1 MPGLR
6 RVRAALLVGI
16 LLSCSVTLM
25 PGHAHATTGPY
36 NNLPNSKFKIPPSIQ
51 TLYRGQYVL
60 KSSARGARL
69 SSGATGIET
78 SATGFLY
85 GVVQFYGYSKTGSR
99 ITWVAT
105 LYNFRQLHKQ
115 MVFDLLASGT
125 TTVLGNSSVTRAK
138 TGDFAGLIRLGT
150 GTYSIS
156 WTKISAL

>member
-1 MPGLR
+1 MPGSR
-6 RVRAALLVGI
+6 RVPAAPLVCI
-16 LLSCSVTLM
+16 LLSCGLALLT
-25 PGHAHATTGPY
+25 GHAHATTGPY
-36 NNLPNSKFKIPPSIQ
+36 NNLPNSKYKIPAAVQ

-60 KSSARGARL
+60 RSSAQGARL
-69 SSGATGIET
+69 SSGAMGIET
-78 SATGFLY
+78 SAAGFLY
-85 GVVQFYGYSKTGSR
+85 GVVQFYGYTKAGSR

-125 TTVLGNSSVTRAK
+125 TTVLGNSSVTRSK
-138 TGDFAGLIRLGT
+138 TGDFTGLIRLGT